1 MNIQKEI
8 KKKGILLKKKW
19 GQNFFIGDPDKLLDL
34 TSITKK
40 DFVIE
45 VGTGVG
51 NITEKIA
58 RRCKFVI
65 SYEIDER
72 LKEMIYKNLEGVKN
86 VEVRFMDF
94 LKEKEFPGDDL
105 IFFSNL
111 PYSSGT
117 EILKKV
123 AKINNITRGYFMI
136 QKELGERIKSHPS
149 RKTYSAISVFLQTF
163 FSFRKLKSVSKENFF
178 PVPQVDSTFFEFK
191 RIRKWEDKWSRY
203 ETFLKRVFS
212 KRRKK
217 IKTSI
222 FSFIKE
228 LPEFNMDLR
237 PENLSVEEY
246 IKLYEIFSQSEN
258 KPNS

>member
-1 MNIQKEI
+1 MNIKEEI
-8 KKKGILLKKKW
+8 KKRGIFLKKRW
-19 GQNFFIGDPDKLLDL
+19 GQNFFVGDPDKLLDF
-34 TSITKK
+34 TSITDR

-45 VGTGVG
+45 VGTGTG
-51 NITEKIA
+51 NLTEEIA
-58 RRCKFVI
+58 KRCKFVV
-65 SYEIDER
+65 SYEIDKR
-72 LKEMIYKNLEGVKN
+72 LKEMIYNNIEGVRN
-86 VEVRFMDF
+86 VEVKFMDF
-94 LKEKEFPGDDL
+94 LKEEEFPDGDL
-105 IFFSNL
+105 MFFSNL

-123 AKINNITRGYFMI
+123 VMINNITRGYFMI
-136 QKELGERIKSHPS
+136 QKELGERIKSCPS
-149 RKTYSAISVFLQTF
+149 KKTYSAISVFLQTF
-163 FSFRKLKSVSKENFF
+163 LSFRKLKDVSKENFF
-178 PVPQVDSTFFEFK
+178 PVPHVNSTFFEFK
-191 RIRKWEDKWSRY
+191 RIREWEDRWDRY

-237 PENLSVEEY
+237 PENLSIEEY
-246 IKLYEIFSQSEN
+246 IKIYEIFSQSKN